1 MNVVKSPVLPE
12 YTLRFADEY
21 WFMGCTKLLAVDV
34 VPTMVGA
41 PVAEISTGSVHTPLP
56 ADDTV
61 PVPVAI
67 AGPVN
72 TPA

>member
-1 MNVVKSPVLPE
+1 
-12 YTLRFADEY
+12 
-21 WFMGCTKLLAVDV
+21 MGCTKLLAVDV